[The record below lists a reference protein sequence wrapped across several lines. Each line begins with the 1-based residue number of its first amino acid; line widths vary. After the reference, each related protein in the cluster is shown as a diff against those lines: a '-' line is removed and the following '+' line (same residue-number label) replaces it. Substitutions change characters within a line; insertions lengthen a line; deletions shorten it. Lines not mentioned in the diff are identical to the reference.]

1 VNENDSCYRAEMEAL
16 KVEQLEIYKEFR
28 DMCDNLKK
36 KDIELLNKTKQTKLL
51 NAEWRQ
57 KEDAMN
63 ERILA
68 LEKDACAVQTAK
80 EHTENE
86 LKTTNRENEILMSR
100 LQHSQDQLHA
110 IFDNMSRIED
120 LMLKAKGNGL
130 YY

>member
-1 VNENDSCYRAEMEAL
+1 MEAL